1 MARFPRI
8 VIPGCP
14 HHIINRGNRRQ
25 RVFFSDE
32 DRRFFLDLIKN
43 EADKVGI
50 DIWAYCLMDNHV
62 HLVAVPE
69 TTVALAKGVGSAQRK
84 HALRVNS
91 RNEWKG
97 HLWQER
103 FESCPLGESHLFMAV
118 RYIEQNPKRANIVK
132 RAVEYRW
139 SSARSHVYGEKD
151 ELLSENPFVSGI
163 GDWTSYLEMETD
175 DLSKKL
181 LRTHTKTGRPLGDE
195 KFIDEIEKLT
205 GRNLKRKKT
214 GPKKQG

>member
-8 VIPGCP
+8 VVPGCP
-14 HHIINRGNRRQ
+14 HHVINRGNRRQ

-32 DRRFFLDLIKN
+32 DKRFFLDLIKH
-43 EADKVGI
+43 EVDKAGI

-69 TTVALAKGVGSAQRK
+69 TTVALAKGIGAAQRK

-103 FESCPLGESHLFMAV
+103 FESCPLGESHLYMAV
-118 RYIEQNPKRANIVK
+118 RYIEQNPERANIVK
-132 RAVEYRW
+132 QAVDYCW
-139 SSARSHVYGEKD
+139 SSARAHVYGEED

-163 GDWTSYLEMETD
+163 SDWASYLEMETD
-175 DLSKKL
+175 DLNKKL
-181 LRTHTKTGRPLGDE
+181 LRTHTKTGRPLGDDE
-195 KFIDEIEKLT
+195 FIDKLEKLT

-214 GPKKQG
+214 GPKK